1 MTVRSRD
8 GNTLQ
13 DRMTKSN
20 QTPKA
25 FLLISRACLMMAI
38 MVYVHAT
45 CHCQNQDSTSL
56 PRYQDTIRRTTSPAK
71 DSTYQGV
78 DLKTP
83 KKAMIRSII
92 LPGLGQAYNKQY
104 WKIPI
109 VYAGLGALIY
119 AGEWNRSN
127 YHELRDVYKDMI
139 DGKPTKYDQYSR
151 QNIRSAR
158 DLYRKNMELS
168 YIALVGV
175 YGLNVLDAFVSAHLR
190 TFNVTDDI
198 SVRIRPKVDWMPIGL
213 MTETVGGVGLTF
225 QLH

>member
-1 MTVRSRD
+1 MTATVVC
-8 GNTLQ
+8 
-13 DRMTKSN
+13 
-20 QTPKA
+20 
-25 FLLISRACLMMAI
+25 F
-38 MVYVHAT
+38 HAT
-45 CHCQNQDSTSL
+45 SHCQIQDSIYLKSSQDSL
-56 PRYQDTIRRTTSPAK
+56 HQAKSASK

-109 VYAGLGALIY
+109 IYAGLGVLIY

-127 YHELRDVYKDMI
+127 YYLLRDVYKDMI

-175 YGLNVLDAFVSAHLR
+175 YGLNILDAFVSAHLR
-190 TFNVTDDI
+190 TFDITDDI
-198 SVRIRPKVDWMPIGL
+198 SVQIKPKIDWMPIGL
-213 MTETVGGVGLTF
+213 LAETVGGVGLTIR
-225 QLH
+225 LH

>member
-1 MTVRSRD
+1 MTATVVCFHATSHCQI
-8 GNTLQ
+8 Q
-13 DRMTKSN
+13 DSIYLKSSQDSLHQTKS
-20 QTPKA
+20 A
-25 FLLISRACLMMAI
+25 S
-38 MVYVHAT
+38 
-45 CHCQNQDSTSL
+45 
-56 PRYQDTIRRTTSPAK
+56 K

-109 VYAGLGALIY
+109 IYAGLGVLIY

-127 YHELRDVYKDMI
+127 YYLLRDVYKDMI

-175 YGLNVLDAFVSAHLR
+175 YGLNILDAFVSAHLR
-190 TFNVTDDI
+190 TFDITDDI
-198 SVRIRPKVDWMPIGL
+198 SVQIKPKVDWMPIGL
-213 MTETVGGVGLTF
+213 IAETVGGVGLTIR
-225 QLH
+225 LH